1 MSIRMLAIELYRV
14 KREIEGLERELKGL
28 KPDSQGRSEL
38 EKKLVEAR
46 AEHARLKKMLDGAKE
61 S

>member
-14 KREIEGLERELKGL
+14 KKEIEGLERELKIS
-28 KPDSQGRSEL
+28 KPDSPGREEL
-38 EKKLVEAR
+38 EKKLVKSR
-46 AEHARLKKMLDGAKE
+46 AEHAQLKKMLEGAKN